1 MKIGKLFVTACAALM
16 LLSGC
21 SKKEE
26 EPWVPDSTAI
36 QVTQEGR
43 ITETIIDRLTESYY
57 SSSELQEMVNA
68 SVKDHTA
75 AHGDGSVVLKEFTA
89 DGANIR
95 IVLEYASAGDYAAFN
110 NVRFYNGSMLGAQME
125 GYRFETS
132 FQLVAKDGT
141 VSEQRVSADGPVS
154 HKEYQV
160 LVTDRSHKVE
170 VPGNI
175 VYVGAPSQVEERR
188 IVTPLPAPE
197 NTDESAVSEQEAGL
211 LYILYEFH

>member
-1 MKIGKLFVTACAALM
+1 MKIGKLFAAACTLLI

-21 SKKEE
+21 QKKEE

-36 QVTQEGR
+36 QVSQDGR

-57 SSSELQEMVNA
+57 SSTELQEMVNA
-68 SVKDHTA
+68 SVRDHTA
-75 AHGDGSVVLKEFTA
+75 AHGDGSVSVKEFTA
-89 DGANIR
+89 NGSDIR
-95 IVLEYASAGDYAAFN
+95 IVLEYAAAEDYAAFN

-141 VSEQRVSADGPVS
+141 VSEQKVPADGPVS

-175 VYVGAPSQVEERR
+175 VYVSAPSQVEDRR
-188 IVTPLPAPE
+188 IVTPLTAAE
-197 NTDESAVSEQEAGL
+197 DTDQSAVSEQEAGL
-211 LYILYEFH
+211 LYILYEYH

>member
-1 MKIGKLFVTACAALM
+1 MKIGKLFAAACTLLI

-21 SKKEE
+21 QKKEE

-36 QVTQEGR
+36 QVSQDGR

-57 SSSELQEMVNA
+57 SSTELQEMVNA

-75 AHGDGSVVLKEFTA
+75 AYGDGSVSVKEYA
-89 DGANIR
+89 ANGSDIR
-95 IVLEYASAGDYAAFN
+95 IVLEYAAAEDYAAFN

-141 VSEQRVSADGPVS
+141 VSEQKVPADGPVS

-175 VYVGAPSQVEERR
+175 VYVSAPSQVEDRR
-188 IVTPLPAPE
+188 IVTPLTAAE
-197 NTDESAVSEQEAGL
+197 DTDQSAVSEQEAGL
-211 LYILYEFH
+211 LYILYEYH

>member
-1 MKIGKLFVTACAALM
+1 MKIGKLFAAACTLLI

-21 SKKEE
+21 QKKEE

-36 QVTQEGR
+36 QVSQDGR
-43 ITETIIDRLTESYY
+43 ITETIIDRST
-57 SSSELQEMVNA
+57 ELQEMVNA

-75 AHGDGSVVLKEFTA
+75 AYGDGSVSVKEFA
-89 DGANIR
+89 ANGSDIR
-95 IVLEYASAGDYAAFN
+95 IVLEYAAAEDYAAFN

-141 VSEQRVSADGPVS
+141 VSEQKVPADGPVS

-175 VYVGAPSQVEERR
+175 VYVSAPSQVEDRR
-188 IVTPLPAPE
+188 IVTPLTAAE
-197 NTDESAVSEQEAGL
+197 DTDQSAVSEQEAGL
-211 LYILYEFH
+211 LYILYEYH

>member
-1 MKIGKLFVTACAALM
+1 MKIGKLFAAACTLLI

-21 SKKEE
+21 QKKEE
-26 EPWVPDSTAI
+26 ELWVPDSTAI
-36 QVTQEGR
+36 QVSQDGR

-57 SSSELQEMVNA
+57 SSTELQEMVNA

-75 AHGDGSVVLKEFTA
+75 AYGDGSVSVKEFA
-89 DGANIR
+89 ANGSDIR
-95 IVLEYASAGDYAAFN
+95 IVLEYAAAEDYAAFN

-141 VSEQRVSADGPVS
+141 VSEQKVPADGPVS

-175 VYVGAPSQVEERR
+175 VYVSAPSQVEDRR
-188 IVTPLPAPE
+188 IVTPLTAAE
-197 NTDESAVSEQEAGL
+197 DTDQSAVSEQEAGL
-211 LYILYEFH
+211 LYILYEYH

>member
-1 MKIGKLFVTACAALM
+1 MKIGKLFAAACTLLL

-21 SKKEE
+21 QKKEE
-26 EPWVPDSTAI
+26 EPWVPASTAI
-36 QVTQEGR
+36 QVSQDGR

-75 AHGDGSVVLKEFTA
+75 VYGDGSVSVKEFTA
-89 DGANIR
+89 NGSDIR
-95 IVLEYASAGDYAAFN
+95 IVLEYAAAEDYAAFN

-141 VSEQRVSADGPVS
+141 VSEQKVPVDGPVS

-175 VYVGAPSQVEERR
+175 VYVSAPSQVEDRR
-188 IVTPLPAPE
+188 IVTPLTAAE
-197 NTDESAVSEQEAGL
+197 DTDQSAVSEQEAGL
-211 LYILYEFH
+211 LYILYEYH